1 MSLLDST
8 EKLRHDRALLE
19 GLIEDPS
26 RLGPDFQRIVR
37 LADRGLV
44 GHKATGR
51 GQSGTELDSTLALLT
66 SAQSTGLVERLD
78 WAFRC
83 LAFDVAAAH
92 GGAGELHL
100 TPEPE
105 TFGSPCPPR
114 LATAFGRGRREL
126 SVAAEVHDYGL
137 GHPRLDAA
145 VAEWR
150 GWGWRVVLADV
161 AHVEDPDLLRRLD
174 ALRPDAVQVD
184 LNRPARD
191 TDPRVR
197 EILGWAA
204 AHGAEVH
211 AVGVDNEGRRA
222 LAVDLGAVVA
232 RGRLFGVPGPLQP
245 AP

>member
-8 EKLRHDRALLE
+8 EKLRRDRTLIE
-19 GLIEDPS
+19 GLIDDPS

-37 LADRGLV
+37 FADSAVV

-51 GQSGTELDSTLALLT
+51 GQSGTDLDSTLVLLS

-83 LAFDVAAAH
+83 LVFDVALGH
-92 GGAGELHL
+92 PGIGEVHL

-114 LATAFGRGRREL
+114 LATSFASGRRDL
-126 SVAAEVHDYGL
+126 TVTAEVHDYGL
-137 GHPRLDAA
+137 SHPRLDTA

-150 GWGWRVVLADV
+150 GWGWRVALADV
-161 AHVEDPDLLRRLD
+161 AHVDDPRLLHRLD
-174 ALRPDAVQVD
+174 TLRPDVVQVD

-191 TDPRVR
+191 IDPRVR
-197 EILGWAA
+197 EVLGWAA
-204 AHGAEVH
+204 QHGAEVH
-211 AVGVDNEGRRA
+211 AVGVDTAARQA
-222 LAVDLGAVVA
+222 AAVELGAVA
-232 RGRLFGVPGPLQP
+232 GRGRLIGAP
-245 AP
+245 APL